1 MNTDFSKRKNSPPRS
16 RPRPLAQR
24 SATETARPRKI
35 KATTFSK
42 RARLEPT
49 MKFAAESWIGHWL
62 MRIVFPAI
70 LAFALAGCVGSKP
83 SNDDDVSDLPRRK
96 QGDIVAV
103 QDMVSPDCRYVCT
116 VFGEI
121 FYDTTGYR
129 RHIYLRH
136 AGEQR
141 GFPGNVCVVEV
152 GDDVEVSWASP
163 TNLSVRLSYE
173 SPWFRQALP
182 ATTNIAGVTVVFSK
196 LTR

>member
-1 MNTDFSKRKNSPPRS
+1 
-16 RPRPLAQR
+16 
-24 SATETARPRKI
+24 
-35 KATTFSK
+35 
-42 RARLEPT
+42 
-49 MKFAAESWIGHWL
+49 MKFVSESCIGHWL
-62 MRIVFPAI
+62 MRIAFPAI

-103 QDMVSPDCRYVCT
+103 QDMVSPDGRYVCT
-116 VFGEI
+116 VFGET

-152 GDDVEVSWASP
+152 GDDVEVSWVSP

-182 ATTNIAGVTVVFSK
+182 ATTNIAGVTVVFTVIPQEFHKNPRK
-196 LTR
+196 LGLFDVSLCCGMAWAVFLSHAIQNCQ

>member
-1 MNTDFSKRKNSPPRS
+1 MFEQEKTEKSILIQDFSPFTLLPPVQS
-16 RPRPLAQR
+16 G
-24 SATETARPRKI
+24 KI
-35 KATTFSK
+35 KADNSAK
-42 RARLEPT
+42 RGRLKHK
-49 MKFAAESWIGHWL
+49 MIFAVNSCIGGHWL
-62 MRIVFPAI
+62 MRAVLPAI
-70 LAFALAGCVGSKP
+70 LVFALAGCVGSKP

-103 QDMVSPDCRYVCT
+103 QDMVSPDGRYVCT

-141 GFPGNVCVVEV
+141 GFPGNVYVVEV

-163 TNLSVRLSYE
+163 TNLSVKLSYE

>member
-1 MNTDFSKRKNSPPRS
+1 MDTDFLDENRPRS
-16 RPRPLAQR
+16 RPLAR
-24 SATETARPRKI
+24 GSVTETARLRKI
-35 KATTFSK
+35 MADNFAK

-49 MKFAAESWIGHWL
+49 MKFAAESCIGHWL

-70 LAFALAGCVGSKP
+70 LVFALAGCVGSKP
-83 SNDDDVSDLPRRK
+83 SNDDVSNLPRRK

-103 QDMVSPDCRYVCT
+103 QDMVSPDGRYVCT

-129 RHIYLRH
+129 QHIYLRH

-182 ATTNIAGVTVVFSK
+182 ATTNIAGITVVFSK